1 MNLLFFNFISSR
13 YFYGKD
19 RDLMPA
25 KQQPADLC
33 CDKATLSIASKD
45 SQSHGWVQVWG
56 NWLRRS
62 GWDMLCVQAG
72 RTSRLLQLYHNQAGE
87 AGRGTLWSEIGQL
100 RTAGKGKVGYSLAL
114 ALCLCK
120 DWTLCC
126 CGCWPSTPPERSS
139 GQGSGRRHPELCEK
153 LAGQDFSYLFSETD
167 FMSPVLIS
175 QIRSREALKYF
186 TTMTAPHD

>member
-72 RTSRLLQLYHNQAGE
+72 RTSRLLELYQNQAGE

-126 CGCWPSTPPERSS
+126 CGCWPSTPSEWSS
-139 GQGSGRRHPELCEK
+139 GWRAETRCSALGKTGRTSFQVVRYSQDLILWAQFLYLRSDLEK
-153 LAGQDFSYLFSETD
+153 L
-167 FMSPVLIS
+167 
-175 QIRSREALKYF
+175 
-186 TTMTAPHD
+186 